1 MTNLAVLGLLGL
13 SGGVSELA
21 LWTFGYNAYG
31 QLGQGDI
38 VYLSSPVQVGSL
50 TDWSSMS
57 CGYYHTTGIKT
68 DGTLW
73 TFGRN
78 AYGELGQGDIVY
90 LSSPVQVGS
99 LTDWNSM
106 SCGFYHTTGIK
117 TDG

>member
-50 TDWSSMS
+50 TDWNSMS
-57 CGYYHTTGIKT
+57 CGYRHTTGIKT
-68 DGTLW
+68 DSSLW
-73 TFGRN
+73 TFGYN
-78 AYGELGQGDIVY
+78 AYGQLGQGDIVN

-99 LTDWNSM
+99 LTDWSSM
-106 SCGFYHTTGIK
+106 SCGGNHTTGIK
-117 TDG
+117 NG